1 MTVSR
6 FFRNTI
12 IALGL
17 LAPMG
22 LLAEGSTS
30 LIKDPNT
37 TTVER
42 PNIVLVLADDLGFT
56 DLASYGSEISTPT
69 IDALARQ
76 GVSFTNYHTAANCAP
91 SRAMLLTGVDAH
103 LAGVPNIPFVHMSC

>member
-91 SRAMLLTGVDAH
+91 SRAMLLTGVATS
-103 LAGVPNIPFVHMSC
+103 PF